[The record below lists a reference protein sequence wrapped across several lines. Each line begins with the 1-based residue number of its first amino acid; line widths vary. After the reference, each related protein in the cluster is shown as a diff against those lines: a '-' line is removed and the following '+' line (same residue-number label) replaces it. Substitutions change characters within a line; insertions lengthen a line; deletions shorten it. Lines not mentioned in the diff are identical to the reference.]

1 MKQIVSMTAVLIFVA
16 CVPLVAIAATP
27 GNPLVRGKTVT
38 FHLVEKQI
46 GFNYIDNPPRQGQNA
61 PPLIGDQF
69 AFTSD
74 LFTKS
79 GARAG
84 SIDATCTVARG
95 GVHPSGPCY
104 GVFRFKGG
112 ELVGIASLS
121 FSNPATQIVVVG
133 GTGVYAGVTG
143 SVLSVSKGQ
152 NSPISDDTFQLLMKP

>member
-1 MKQIVSMTAVLIFVA
+1 MRRVVSFMTVLIFVA
-16 CVPLVAIAATP
+16 CVPLVAVAAAP
-27 GNPLVRGKTVT
+27 GNPVVRGKTVT

-84 SIDATCTVARG
+84 SIDATCMVARG
-95 GVHPSGPCY
+95 GVHASGPCY
-104 GVFRFKGG
+104 GVFKFKGG

-121 FSNPATQIVVVG
+121 FSNAPTHIVIVG
-133 GTGVYAGVTG
+133 GTGVYDGVTG
-143 SVLSVSKGQ
+143 SVLSVSKGP